1 MRLTKAQACVK
12 VPTRA
17 SILTR
22 MRIRVTLMLRWLP
35 PATGH
40 CELVGQGEA
49 RENGGLDLLVL
60 QVRCLKRLVTRGKL
74 KTRGLL

>member
-1 MRLTKAQACVK
+1 MHRG
-12 VPTRA
+12 
-17 SILTR
+17 
-22 MRIRVTLMLRWLP
+22 LP
-35 PATGH
+35 SDTGH

-74 KTRGLL
+74 ETLGLL

>member
-1 MRLTKAQACVK
+1 MK
-12 VPTRA
+12 VHTRA
-17 SILTR
+17 PLFSR
-22 MRIRVTLMLRWLP
+22 MRIRVTLMLRGLP

-60 QVRCLKRLVTRGKL
+60 QVHCLKGLVTRGKIKPL
-74 KTRGLL
+74 GLL

>member
-1 MRLTKAQACVK
+1 MK
-12 VPTRA
+12 VHTRA
-17 SILTR
+17 PLFSR
-22 MRIRVTLMLRWLP
+22 MRIRVTLMLRGLP

-49 RENGGLDLLVL
+49 GENGGLDLLVL

-74 KTRGLL
+74 EILGLR